1 MRKFDKNTH
10 EFIDFLELWSFNAIY
25 NFVDTI
31 RNTGKTTKCKA
42 WAIARYIKRGKQTL
56 WVRAFDK
63 DIDKL
68 KRDFIT
74 KKEKAG
80 LFKILKSWGYSLTME
95 NFVQDGDYVYY
106 YDTKT
111 KKRKGWIF
119 QLCPLSDAQS
129 IKGNE
134 VADCDLIVFDEYR
147 LKPDKYS
154 QYRGDMGKDFIDSV
168 WSITRDHECRCI
180 LLGNF
185 ESAVNPIQDYFKIPV
200 LPSNFEGY
208 RTFKEGTVAVFQRL
222 TVPDEIANSPYMQK
236 QKKALAGTPI
246 YDYLFGGA
254 TYGCDMSQIAKI
266 PKGAKYLY
274 GIDNCGQ
281 KISVWRAG
289 DKVYVRPG
297 LDAGQHVW
305 TMQHTVNYKYSARI
319 MPGDKKHFPQ
329 IIRALAN
336 NSLYFTNTETAER
349 GENIFRKMKILS
361 G

>member
-1 MRKFDKNTH
+1 MIKFDKNNKD
-10 EFIDFLELWSFNAIY
+10 FIDFLQMWSFNALY
-25 NFVDTI
+25 NFVDTV

-42 WAIARYIKRGKQTL
+42 WAIARYLKQGKQTL
-56 WVRAFDK
+56 WVRAFED
-63 DIDKL
+63 DIKMI
-68 KRDFIT
+68 KKDFIT
-74 KKEKAG
+74 KKG
-80 LFKILKSWGYSLTME
+80 GVLKILKAWGYALTPE
-95 NFVQDGDYVYY
+95 NFVQEGEYIYY
-106 YDTKT
+106 FDTKT

-119 QLCPLSDAQS
+119 HLCPLGAAQS
-129 IKGNE
+129 LKGNE
-134 VADCDLIVFDEYR
+134 IPDCDMIVFDEYR
-147 LKPDKYS
+147 LKPKKYS
-154 QYRGDMGKDFIDSV
+154 FYHGDMGKDFVDIV

-180 LLGNF
+180 LLGNL
-185 ESAVNPIQDYFKIPV
+185 ESAVNPIQDYFKLPV
-200 LPSNFEGY
+200 LPGDFEGY
-208 RTFKEGTVAVFQRL
+208 QTFKGGTIAVYQRL
-222 TVPDEIANSPYMQK
+222 TVPDKIATSAYMQRQK
-236 QKKALAGTPI
+236 QALAGTAI
-246 YDYLFGGA
+246 YDYLFGGE
-254 TYGCDMSQIAKI
+254 TYGHDMSQIAKI

-305 TMQHTVNYKYSARI
+305 TMQHTVTYKYSARI
-319 MPGDKKHFPQ
+319 MPGDKKHFTQ

>member
-1 MRKFDKNTH
+1 MKKFDKNNKD
-10 EFIDFLELWSFNAIY
+10 FIDFLQLWSFNAIY
-25 NFVDTI
+25 NFVDTV

-42 WAIARYIKRGKQTL
+42 WAIARYLKHGKQTL
-56 WVRAFDK
+56 WLRAFDE
-63 DIDKL
+63 DINML
-68 KRDFIT
+68 KRDFISP
-74 KKEKAG
+74 KSG
-80 LFKILKSWGYSLTME
+80 VYKILKQWGYNLTSE
-95 NFVQDGDYVYY
+95 NFEQEGRYIFYV
-106 YDTKT
+106 DTKT

-119 QLCPLSDAQS
+119 QLCPLGAAQS
-129 IKGNE
+129 LKGNE
-134 VADCDLIVFDEYR
+134 IVNCDLIVFDEYR
-147 LKPDKYS
+147 LKPKKYS
-154 QYRGDMGKDFIDSV
+154 FYHGDMGKDFIDSV
-168 WSITRDHECRCI
+168 WSITRSHEARCI
-180 LLGNF
+180 LLGNL

-200 LPSNFEGY
+200 LPGDFEGY
-208 RTFKEGTVAVFQRL
+208 QTFKGGSIAVYQRL
-222 TVPDEIANSPYMQK
+222 TVPDKIATSAYMQR
-236 QKKALAGTPI
+236 QQQALAGTAI
-246 YDYLFGGA
+246 YDYLFDGEI
-254 TYGCDMSQIAKI
+254 YGHDVSQIAKI

-305 TMQHTVNYKYSARI
+305 SFQHAPNYKYSARI

-349 GENIFRKMKILS
+349 GEAIFRKMKILS